1 MPTVFAN
8 NYKLLNGFPSGVV
21 VKNLPAHAEYTGDT
35 GSIPGLQRSLG
46 ERNCNLLKYSC
57 LENSMERGAWQA
69 IVHGVADMGSQSS
82 DMTEKA

>member
-1 MPTVFAN
+1 MPRVFAN
-8 NYKLLNGFPSGVV
+8 NYKHLNGFPSGVV
-21 VKNLPAHAEYTGDT
+21 VKNLPAHAEYTGDM

-46 ERNCNLLKYSC
+46 ERNCNLFKYSC
-57 LENSMERGAWQA
+57 LENSVERGAWQA